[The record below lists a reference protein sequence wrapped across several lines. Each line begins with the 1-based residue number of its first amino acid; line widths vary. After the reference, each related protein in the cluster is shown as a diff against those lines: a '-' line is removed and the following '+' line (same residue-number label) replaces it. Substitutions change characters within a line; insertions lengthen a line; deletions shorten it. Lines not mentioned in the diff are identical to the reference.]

1 MFYKLVCATAVLV
14 GATFGMTATANAVPT
29 SGPYPSL
36 QACEKVAAASWD
48 GHYCRLISGRWYVDN
63 GR

>member
-1 MFYKLVCATAVLV
+1 MFYKVVCAAVVLV
-14 GATFGMTATANAVPT
+14 SATFGMTATANAVPT

-36 QACEKVAAASWD
+36 QACERVVAASWD
-48 GHYCRLISGRWYVDN
+48 GKHCKLINGRWYVDN